1 MIKRFQPKD
10 RGKAYPIKKRT
21 SHLVVTLDERENE
34 MRCKCK
40 NCSRNRNGRQK
51 GNSHMGQKVNPTGFR
66 VGITEDWK
74 SRWYAPKAAYGNFL
88 VEDFKVRKLI
98 DPSST
103 AGRRSRRSAEIIIER
118 TREEVTITLRTA
130 RPGLVI
136 GPKGAE
142 VDELRE
148 ELEDLIKRK
157 VAPIKVIEIKNPDLN
172 AQLVA
177 EAIAEQLK
185 KRASFRRVL
194 KQRMEATMQAGAKG
208 IAICVS
214 GRLGGAEIARTE
226 KATTGSVPLTT
237 LQADVNYGYAI
248 AFTTFGTIGVKV
260 WIYRGMY
267 GEEVLGDG
275 RAAGRRSATRTT
287 VTSVAV
293 REFQL

>member
-1 MIKRFQPKD
+1 
-10 RGKAYPIKKRT
+10 
-21 SHLVVTLDERENE
+21 
-34 MRCKCK
+34 
-40 NCSRNRNGRQK
+40 
-51 GNSHMGQKVNPTGFR
+51 MGQKVNPTGFR

-88 VEDFKVRKLI
+88 VEDFKVRQFI
-98 DPSST
+98 D
-103 AGRRSRRSAEIIIER
+103 RRLNRRPPFAAVAEMNIER

-142 VDELRE
+142 VDRLRE
-148 ELEDLIKRK
+148 ELEDLIGRK

-177 EAIAEQLK
+177 EAVAEQLK

-194 KQRMEATMQAGAKG
+194 KQRMESTMQAGAKG
-208 IAICVS
+208 IKICVS
-214 GRLGGAEIARTE
+214 GRLGGAEIARQE

-260 WIYRGMY
+260 WIYRGLY
-267 GEEVLGDG
+267 GEEVQDTDVRPGG
-275 RAAGRRSATRTT
+275 APRRGRR
-287 VTSVAV
+287 
-293 REFQL
+293 